1 MLVPLVLL
9 VLSATGASGG
19 DPALFN
25 SLDAGGPAWDALP
38 MAGMADF
45 AGAAAT
51 PGSYSSGIRGAPRA
65 FDGFGGDRMLDRAL
79 GDRALGDSVSATN
92 NEVPAALDTPV
103 GPRPMD
109 MRSRDPNNPLSKV
122 PGLRDAEER
131 EDYHGDE
138 KAVSGTSEDAGWA
151 RRMGGSVGRRG
162 WGVGDGIRGSG
173 GKRGDRAGGPNLLPP
188 GGIGGAS
195 TEAMFDGAGTMN
207 LNGVNAL
214 GAGPHTGGRIWR
226 GAAAAMVMDS
236 VGDADVARRRGAWR
250 RQDWRH
256 DSFYSRRYPSL
267 DAPLGEGR
275 LESLHVDAHDDGTLG
290 GRNPGLNRL
299 GLDRSNMVSAF
310 HGRCQTEK
318 GEC

>member
-79 GDRALGDSVSATN
+79 DDRALGSSVRPTN

-173 GKRGDRAGGPNLLPP
+173 GKRGDRAGGANLLPP

>member
-1 MLVPLVLL
+1 MILCESSVLFRSSTESRVTRADRIVRCPPLASRKTTPSRVMYVPPCFGTGFSVLIHYCPKPIFFIRVEENALLTATSFPMLVPGVLLVLL

-103 GPRPMD
+103 GPRPVD

-162 WGVGDGIRGSG
+162 WGVWRGRLWRCG
-173 GKRGDRAGGPNLLPP
+173 RQRGKTGRGRPMRGRGLR
-188 GGIGGAS
+188 G
-195 TEAMFDGAGTMN
+195 
-207 LNGVNAL
+207 
-214 GAGPHTGGRIWR
+214 GGR
-226 GAAAAMVMDS
+226 
-236 VGDADVARRRGAWR
+236 
-250 RQDWRH
+250 
-256 DSFYSRRYPSL
+256 
-267 DAPLGEGR
+267 
-275 LESLHVDAHDDGTLG
+275 
-290 GRNPGLNRL
+290 GL
-299 GLDRSNMVSAF
+299 
-310 HGRCQTEK
+310 T
-318 GEC
+318 